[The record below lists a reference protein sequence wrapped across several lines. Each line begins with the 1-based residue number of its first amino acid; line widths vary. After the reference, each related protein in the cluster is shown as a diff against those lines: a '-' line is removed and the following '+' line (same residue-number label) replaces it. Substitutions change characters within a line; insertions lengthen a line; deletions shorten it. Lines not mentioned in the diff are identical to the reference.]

1 MWLLSTTKHSFI
13 CMMFIFSFLR
23 TIHGFKDPK
32 LFNHLFLYCLCQFI
46 YIHTGPSTGRSV
58 FHGIKVRSTWTSWN
72 LIIVPFA
79 TRLRK
84 SLDLLSMDFKF
95 QNALQMILCQ
105 PYDWRCGPPG
115 WTPELRITV
124 KFQFCAVPS
133 HTITRA
139 MEEASPSTQD
149 GAARVVPATCPGK
162 QEHLTVCDRSSIL
175 FLLQHLWSATTSQ
188 VPVLTWWAAH
198 RKTEDEITVRKLWI
212 LSPLFN

>member
-1 MWLLSTTKHSFI
+1 
-13 CMMFIFSFLR
+13 MMFIFSFLR
-23 TIHGFKDPK
+23 TIRGFKDQNY
-32 LFNHLFLYCLCQFI
+32 FNHLFLYCLFQLI
-46 YIHTGPSTGRSV
+46 YTHKHTHWLSTGKSI

-79 TRLRK
+79 TRLHK
-84 SLDLLSMDFKF
+84 SLDLFSVDFKF
-95 QNALQMILCQ
+95 QNALQMILRQ
-105 PYDWRCGPPG
+105 PYDWWCGPPG

-124 KFQFCAVPS
+124 RFQFYAVPS
-133 HTITRA
+133 YTITRA

-198 RKTEDEITVRKLWI
+198 RKTKDETTLRKLWI
-212 LSPLFN
+212 LPPLFN